1 MTLLEFEFDFDTKIP
16 CALGLDW
23 GWSHLG
29 GRFHR
34 YGGPRD
40 EEGSTVADVAR
51 ANTEGD
57 EGRQAPLS
65 RKGLQTRARLV
76 EAAKKVF
83 ERDGFLDARIVDI
96 TEGANLAPGGFY
108 HYFDSKEEL
117 FLEVAQM
124 QEERLT
130 APAEDQ
136 TDVPESLPPA
146 ESIRR
151 ANRLYL
157 ERYRDE
163 AALMGVIEQVSR
175 FDDDVNEARMATM
188 KHFVER
194 AEGSIRR
201 LQRNGGAD
209 RRLNPSMAAD
219 ALGAMIAR
227 VAELW
232 LVQGY
237 RDYDFEEAVDQLS
250 LLWSNALGLDAETL
264 QRKPAAPPKTRSRRS
279 E

>member
-1 MTLLEFEFDFDTKIP
+1 MANLAGVGRDD
-16 CALGLDW
+16 
-23 GWSHLG
+23 G
-29 GRFHR
+29 G
-34 YGGPRD
+34 
-40 EEGSTVADVAR
+40 ES
-51 ANTEGD
+51 
-57 EGRQAPLS
+57 RQAPLS
-65 RKGLQTRARLV
+65 RKGMQTRARLV

-124 QEERLT
+124 QEEKLT
-130 APAEDQ
+130 APSRNRTVEDQ
-136 TDVPESLPPA
+136 EPSPV

-157 ERYRDE
+157 KRYRDE

-175 FDDDVNEARMATM
+175 FDEDVNEARMATM

-194 AEGSIRR
+194 AERFIRG
-201 LQRNGGAD
+201 LQRQGEAD
-209 RRLNPSMAAD
+209 SRLDPSMAAD

-237 RDYDFEEAVDQLS
+237 RDYDFEAAVDQLS
-250 LLWSNALGLDAETL
+250 LLWANALGLREEPDQPKPS
-264 QRKPAAPPKTRSRRS
+264 QRPRSRPRP
-279 E
+279 

>member
-1 MTLLEFEFDFDTKIP
+1 VGRE
-16 CALGLDW
+16 LDE
-23 GWSHLG
+23 G
-29 GRFHR
+29 G
-34 YGGPRD
+34 
-40 EEGSTVADVAR
+40 SVASVAR
-51 ANTEGD
+51 ANIDDGNA
-57 EGRQAPLS
+57 GRQTPLS
-65 RKGLQTRARLV
+65 RKGLQTRARLL
-76 EAAKKVF
+76 EAAKTVF

-108 HYFDSKEEL
+108 HYFGSKEEL

-130 APAEDQ
+130 APSDG
-136 TDVPESLPPA
+136 ESSELDDPSPA
-146 ESIRR
+146 ERIRR

-175 FDDDVNEARMATM
+175 FDEEVNEARMATM

-194 AEGSIRR
+194 AEASIRR
-201 LQRNGGAD
+201 LQRLGKVD
-209 RRLNPSMAAD
+209 KRLDPSMAAD

-237 RDYDFEEAVDQLS
+237 RDYDFERAVDQLS
-250 LLWSNALGLDAETL
+250 LLWTNALGLSDHEAK
-264 QRKPAAPPKTRSRRS
+264 RNSKPRARSHR
-279 E
+279 

>member
-1 MTLLEFEFDFDTKIP
+1 M
-16 CALGLDW
+16 AN
-23 GWSHLG
+23 
-29 GRFHR
+29 
-34 YGGPRD
+34 
-40 EEGSTVADVAR
+40 VAR
-51 ANTEGD
+51 AGGEDRND
-57 EGRQAPLS
+57 ARYSHLS

-76 EAAKKVF
+76 EAAKRVF
-83 ERDGFLDARIVDI
+83 ERDGFLEARIVDI
-96 TEGANLAPGGFY
+96 AEAANLAPGSFY

-130 APAEDQ
+130 APSPKAGLGADRSPTE
-136 TDVPESLPPA
+136 A
-146 ESIRR
+146 IRW

-175 FDDDVNEARMATM
+175 YDDDVNAARMATM

-194 AEGSIRR
+194 ADRSIRR
-201 LQRNGGAD
+201 LQREGKAD
-209 RRLNPSMAAD
+209 ARLNPSMAAD

-237 RDYDFEEAVDQLS
+237 REYDFDQAVDQLS
-250 LLWSNALGLDAETL
+250 ILWANALGLTDEHADG
-264 QRKPAAPPKTRSRRS
+264 KPAKRKSGR
-279 E
+279 

>member
-1 MTLLEFEFDFDTKIP
+1 
-16 CALGLDW
+16 
-23 GWSHLG
+23 
-29 GRFHR
+29 
-34 YGGPRD
+34 
-40 EEGSTVADVAR
+40 VANVAK
-51 ANTEGD
+51 ANTDGGS
-57 EGRQAPLS
+57 EGRPAPRS
-65 RKGLQTRARLV
+65 RKGLETRARLV

-83 ERDGFLDARIVDI
+83 ERDGFLDARIIDI

-117 FLEVAQM
+117 FLEVAKR
-124 QEERLT
+124 QEEKLT
-130 APAEDQ
+130 ASTEDPAADGGEHS
-136 TDVPESLPPA
+136 PI

-175 FDDDVNEARMATM
+175 FDEDVNVARMATM

-194 AEGSIRR
+194 AERSIRG
-201 LQRNGGAD
+201 LQREGKVDA
-209 RRLNPSMAAD
+209 RLDPGMAAD

-237 RDYDFEEAVDQLS
+237 RDYKFDKAVDQLS
-250 LLWSNALGLDAETL
+250 LLWSNALGLTEEPAE
-264 QRKPAAPPKTRSRRS
+264 RKAPKTKSRPSRS
-279 E
+279 

>member
-1 MTLLEFEFDFDTKIP
+1 M
-16 CALGLDW
+16 AN
-23 GWSHLG
+23 
-29 GRFHR
+29 
-34 YGGPRD
+34 
-40 EEGSTVADVAR
+40 VAR
-51 ANTEGD
+51 AGTDDGSD
-57 EGRQAPLS
+57 GRQTPLS
-65 RKGLQTRARLV
+65 RKGAQTRARLV

-96 TEGANLAPGGFY
+96 TEAASLAPGGFY

-117 FLEVAQM
+117 FLEVAQL
-124 QEERLT
+124 QEEKLT
-130 APAEDQ
+130 APSDEVGGMHEDLS
-136 TDVPESLPPA
+136 VL

-157 ERYRDE
+157 GRYRDE

-175 FDDDVNEARMATM
+175 FDPDVNEARMATM

-194 AEGSIRR
+194 AERSIRR
-201 LQRNGGAD
+201 LQREGTVD
-209 RRLNPSMAAD
+209 RRLDPSMAAD

-237 RDYDFEEAVDQLS
+237 RDYDFEKAVDQLT
-250 LLWSNALGLDAETL
+250 LLWGNALGL
-264 QRKPAAPPKTRSRRS
+264 PADSFEPRSRRGARGRTKRS
-279 E
+279 QR

>member
-1 MTLLEFEFDFDTKIP
+1 
-16 CALGLDW
+16 
-23 GWSHLG
+23 
-29 GRFHR
+29 
-34 YGGPRD
+34 
-40 EEGSTVADVAR
+40 VANAAR
-51 ANTEGD
+51 ANTDGGG
-57 EGRQAPLS
+57 EGRPTPRS
-65 RKGLQTRARLV
+65 RKGLETRARLV

-117 FLEVAQM
+117 FLEVAQR
-124 QEERLT
+124 QEEKLT
-130 APAEDQ
+130 ASADDPA
-136 TDVPESLPPA
+136 VESEGHSPA

-175 FDDDVNEARMATM
+175 FDEDVNAARMATM

-194 AEGSIRR
+194 AERSIRG
-201 LQRNGGAD
+201 LQREGKVDA
-209 RRLNPSMAAD
+209 RLDPGMAAD

-237 RDYDFEEAVDQLS
+237 REYKFDKAVDQLS
-250 LLWSNALGLDAETL
+250 LLWSNALGLTEESAD
-264 QRKPAAPPKTRSRRS
+264 RKPPKAKLRPSRS
-279 E
+279 

>member
-1 MTLLEFEFDFDTKIP
+1 
-16 CALGLDW
+16 
-23 GWSHLG
+23 
-29 GRFHR
+29 
-34 YGGPRD
+34 
-40 EEGSTVADVAR
+40 VADVAR
-51 ANTEGD
+51 ASADDDRGEA
-57 EGRQAPLS
+57 RHAPRS
-65 RKGLQTRARLV
+65 RKGTQTRARLV

-83 ERDGFLDARIVDI
+83 ERDGFLEARIVDI
-96 TEGANLAPGGFY
+96 AEAANLAPGGFY

-130 APAEDQ
+130 APSEDSSANREE
-136 TDVPESLPPA
+136 TSPA
-146 ESIRR
+146 ERIRR

-163 AALMGVIEQVSR
+163 AAIMGVIEQVSR
-175 FDDDVNEARMATM
+175 YDEDVNAARMATM

-194 AEGSIRR
+194 AERSIRR
-201 LQRNGGAD
+201 QKREGKVDA
-209 RRLNPSMAAD
+209 RLDPSMAAD

-237 RDYDFEEAVDQLS
+237 RDYDFDKAVDQLS
-250 LLWSNALGLDAETL
+250 LLWANALGLSDETVG
-264 QRKPAAPPKTRSRRS
+264 RKPAPRKTRR
-279 E
+279 

>member
-1 MTLLEFEFDFDTKIP
+1 
-16 CALGLDW
+16 
-23 GWSHLG
+23 
-29 GRFHR
+29 
-34 YGGPRD
+34 
-40 EEGSTVADVAR
+40 VANVAR
-51 ANTEGD
+51 ANTESGG
-57 EGRQAPLS
+57 EGRPTPKS
-65 RKGLQTRARLV
+65 RKGLETRARLV

-117 FLEVAQM
+117 FLEVAKM
-124 QEERLT
+124 QEEKLT
-130 APAEDQ
+130 APADDPAE
-136 TDVPESLPPA
+136 ESEEHSPV

-175 FDDDVNEARMATM
+175 FDEDVNVARMATM

-194 AEGSIRR
+194 AERSIRG
-201 LQRNGGAD
+201 LQRQGKVD
-209 RRLNPSMAAD
+209 TRLDPAMAAD

-237 RDYDFEEAVDQLS
+237 RDYKFDKAVEQLS
-250 LLWSNALGLDAETL
+250 LLWSNALGLSEEMVD
-264 QRKPAAPPKTRSRRS
+264 RKPPRNKARRMHS
-279 E
+279 KP

>member
-1 MTLLEFEFDFDTKIP
+1 
-16 CALGLDW
+16 
-23 GWSHLG
+23 
-29 GRFHR
+29 
-34 YGGPRD
+34 
-40 EEGSTVADVAR
+40 VANVAR
-51 ANTEGD
+51 ANTDGGS
-57 EGRQAPLS
+57 EGRPTPRS
-65 RKGLQTRARLV
+65 RKGLETRARLV

-96 TEGANLAPGGFY
+96 TEAANLAPGGFY

-117 FLEVAQM
+117 FLEVAKM
-124 QEERLT
+124 QEEKLT
-130 APAEDQ
+130 APTDQPPAES
-136 TDVPESLPPA
+136 EEHSPA

-175 FDDDVNEARMATM
+175 FDEDVNVARMATM

-194 AEGSIRR
+194 AERSIRG
-201 LQRNGGAD
+201 LQREGKVD
-209 RRLNPSMAAD
+209 SRLDAGMAAD

-237 RDYDFEEAVDQLS
+237 RDYKFEKAVDQLS
-250 LLWSNALGLDAETL
+250 LLWSNALGLTEETAE
-264 QRKPAAPPKTRSRRS
+264 RKPPKSKTRQSRS
-279 E
+279 KP

>member
-1 MTLLEFEFDFDTKIP
+1 
-16 CALGLDW
+16 
-23 GWSHLG
+23 
-29 GRFHR
+29 
-34 YGGPRD
+34 
-40 EEGSTVADVAR
+40 VANDSDSRHTAERSNVANVAR
-51 ANTEGD
+51 TSGGTGGGA
-57 EGRQAPLS
+57 RQTPRS
-65 RKGLQTRARLV
+65 RKGIQTRTRLV
-76 EAAKKVF
+76 EGAKKVF
-83 ERDGFLDARIVDI
+83 ERDGFLEARIVDI
-96 TEGANLAPGGFY
+96 AEAANLAPGSFY

-130 APAEDQ
+130 APSEDRSGLRGELSPM
-136 TDVPESLPPA
+136 D
-146 ESIRR
+146 SIRR

-175 FDDDVNEARMATM
+175 YDEDVNAARMATM

-194 AEGSIRR
+194 AERFIRG
-201 LQRNGGAD
+201 LQREGRVDA
-209 RRLNPSMAAD
+209 RLNPSMAAD

-237 RDYDFEEAVDQLS
+237 RDYDFDKAVEQLS
-250 LLWSNALGLDAETL
+250 ILWANALGLMEETDGR
-264 QRKPAAPPKTRSRRS
+264 QPRRKARR
-279 E
+279 

>member
-1 MTLLEFEFDFDTKIP
+1 MDN
-16 CALGLDW
+16 
-23 GWSHLG
+23 
-29 GRFHR
+29 
-34 YGGPRD
+34 
-40 EEGSTVADVAR
+40 VAR
-51 ANTEGD
+51 NSSDDRSE
-57 EGRQAPLS
+57 RQAPLS

-96 TEGANLAPGGFY
+96 TEGAKLAPGGFY

-124 QEERLT
+124 QEEKLT
-130 APAEDQ
+130 APSHDRSVDEEE
-136 TDVPESLPPA
+136 PSPR

-175 FDDDVNEARMATM
+175 FDEDVNDARMATM

-194 AEGSIRR
+194 AERFIRGLQSDGKADIR
-201 LQRNGGAD
+201 LD
-209 RRLNPSMAAD
+209 PSMAAD

-237 RDYDFEEAVDQLS
+237 RDYEFDAAVDQLS
-250 LLWSNALGLDAETL
+250 LLWSNSLGLTED
-264 QRKPAAPPKTRSRRS
+264 QRQPKSFRHSRSGPGR
-279 E
+279 

>member
-1 MTLLEFEFDFDTKIP
+1 VANVAKSSTDGE
-16 CALGLDW
+16 GQ
-23 GWSHLG
+23 
-29 GRFHR
+29 GR
-34 YGGPRD
+34 P
-40 EEGSTVADVAR
+40 S
-51 ANTEGD
+51 
-57 EGRQAPLS
+57 PLS
-65 RKGLQTRARLV
+65 RKGLETRARLV

-124 QEERLT
+124 QEQKLT
-130 APAEDQ
+130 APAED
-136 TDVPESLPPA
+136 PSAESAEHSPA

-175 FDDDVNEARMATM
+175 FDEDVNIARMATM

-194 AEGSIRR
+194 GERSIRR
-201 LQRNGGAD
+201 LQREGKVD
-209 RRLNPSMAAD
+209 SRLDPGMAAD

-237 RDYDFEEAVDQLS
+237 RDYKFEKAVDQLS
-250 LLWSNALGLDAETL
+250 LLWSNALGLTEEG
-264 QRKPAAPPKTRSRRS
+264 AASTSSKGNARSSRS
-279 E
+279 KR

>member
-1 MTLLEFEFDFDTKIP
+1 M
-16 CALGLDW
+16 A
-23 GWSHLG
+23 S
-29 GRFHR
+29 
-34 YGGPRD
+34 
-40 EEGSTVADVAR
+40 VAR
-51 ANTEGD
+51 AGTD
-57 EGRQAPLS
+57 ERSTGRQAPLS
-65 RKGLQTRARLV
+65 RKGRQTRARLL
-76 EAAKKVF
+76 EAAKRVF

-124 QEERLT
+124 QEEKLT
-130 APAEDQ
+130 APSDEASDE
-136 TDVPESLPPA
+136 ESGRSA
-146 ESIRR
+146 TESIRR

-175 FDDDVNEARMATM
+175 FDEDVNEARMATM

-194 AEGSIRR
+194 AERSIRG
-201 LQRNGGAD
+201 LQRAGDVD
-209 RRLNPSMAAD
+209 RRLDPSMAAD

-237 RDYDFEEAVDQLS
+237 RAYDFDKAVDQLS
-250 LLWSNALGLDAETL
+250 LLWANALGLAEE
-264 QRKPAAPPKTRSRRS
+264 RERPAAPARTRRRS
-279 E
+279 

>member
-1 MTLLEFEFDFDTKIP
+1 M
-16 CALGLDW
+16 
-23 GWSHLG
+23 
-29 GRFHR
+29 
-34 YGGPRD
+34 
-40 EEGSTVADVAR
+40 
-51 ANTEGD
+51 
-57 EGRQAPLS
+57 
-65 RKGLQTRARLV
+65 V

-83 ERDGFLDARIVDI
+83 ERDGFLEARIVDI
-96 TEGANLAPGGFY
+96 AEAANLAPGSFY

-130 APAEDQ
+130 APSD
-136 TDVPESLPPA
+136 DPA
-146 ESIRR
+146 VDGSDGAPRDRIRR

-175 FDDDVNEARMATM
+175 YDEDVNSARMATM

-194 AEGSIRR
+194 AERSIRR
-201 LQRNGGAD
+201 WQKEGLAD
-209 RRLNPSMAAD
+209 ERLKPSMAAD

-237 RDYDFEEAVDQLS
+237 RQYDFDTAVEQLS
-250 LLWSNALGLDAETL
+250 ILWANALGLPET
-264 QRKPAAPPKTRSRRS
+264 RTNGKAKERRPRRQ
-279 E
+279 EP

>member
-1 MTLLEFEFDFDTKIP
+1 MART
-16 CALGLDW
+16 
-23 GWSHLG
+23 G
-29 GRFHR
+29 G
-34 YGGPRD
+34 GD
-40 EEGSTVADVAR
+40 AR
-51 ANTEGD
+51 GN
-57 EGRQAPLS
+57 GRQTPLS

-83 ERDGFLDARIVDI
+83 ERDGFLEARIVDI
-96 TEGANLAPGGFY
+96 AEEANLAPGSFY

-117 FLEVAQM
+117 FLEVAQR
-124 QEERLT
+124 QEERLS
-130 APAEDQ
+130 APSERPVPAEEATPTQ
-136 TDVPESLPPA
+136 
-146 ESIRR
+146 SIRR

-175 FDDDVNEARMATM
+175 YDEDVNAARMATM

-194 AEGSIRR
+194 AERSIRR
-201 LQRNGGAD
+201 LQGQGEVDA
-209 RRLNPSMAAD
+209 RLDPSMAAD

-237 RDYDFEEAVDQLS
+237 RDYDFDEAVEQLS
-250 LLWSNALGLDAETL
+250 ILWANALGLSDETARRRPA
-264 QRKPAAPPKTRSRRS
+264 QRQARR
-279 E
+279 

>member
-1 MTLLEFEFDFDTKIP
+1 
-16 CALGLDW
+16 
-23 GWSHLG
+23 
-29 GRFHR
+29 
-34 YGGPRD
+34 
-40 EEGSTVADVAR
+40 VANVAR
-51 ANTEGD
+51 AGTNDGN
-57 EGRQAPLS
+57 EGRPIPRS
-65 RKGLQTRARLV
+65 RKGLETRARLV

-117 FLEVAQM
+117 FLEVAKM
-124 QEERLT
+124 QEEKLT
-130 APAEDQ
+130 AP
-136 TDVPESLPPA
+136 TDDPSDEGEHSPS

-175 FDDDVNEARMATM
+175 FDQDVNVARMATM

-194 AEGSIRR
+194 AERSIRGLQQEGKVDSR
-201 LQRNGGAD
+201 LDPG
-209 RRLNPSMAAD
+209 MAAD

-237 RDYDFEEAVDQLS
+237 RDYKFEKAVDQLS
-250 LLWSNALGLDAETL
+250 LLWSNALGLPAEAAA
-264 QRKPAAPPKTRSRRS
+264 RKPPKGKARPSRHKR
-279 E
+279 